1 MYVGTWY
8 KKRRGKVISQFQK
21 CVYISF
27 CLSPQFAFCFF
38 LLKLRWSKNKS
49 LGIYDLGF
57 QTWPMNCMKDTI
69 LQHSLA
75 PFCLLTLFLYINIAI
90 SLLKTLTIAFI
101 CKTIGYFR
109 PIRLTENKTNRKSA
123 NYTHNREYELLCQ
136 FASGW
141 CQAIKSIASDKV
153 NVTSRL
159 RQPSHM
165 GATFF

>member
-1 MYVGTWY
+1 MLQPDMRNV
-8 KKRRGKVISQFQK
+8 KVKSFLTSRNEFQ
-21 CVYISF
+21 YISF

-49 LGIYDLGF
+49 LSIYDLGF

-75 PFCLLTLFLYINIAI
+75 TSVVFLYISIKIAI

-101 CKTIGYFR
+101 FKNIGYFR
-109 PIRLTENKTNRKSA
+109 PIRLTENKTNRKCA

-159 RQPSHM
+159 REPSHM